1 MTALTRS
8 TARILQ
14 FAQLLG
20 PGLLYAGA
28 AVGVS
33 HLVQSTR
40 AGALYGWLPVIAI
53 VFSHAAK
60 YPFFK
65 IGPRFALATG
75 RSLVQGYRDI
85 GRSAL
90 LVFVV
95 FTFGTMFAVIAAIT
109 SVTAGIAMYVF
120 DLGSDPAYTAGAV
133 LAISVVILLSGKYH
147 RLESI
152 MRLMILLLTISTVV
166 AFVLALSSGRAPRP
180 ETVSAM
186 IDGAFLAMLVK
197 LMGWMPA
204 PLDLSVWHSLWAV
217 QKKENEG
224 ENFSA
229 RGGMLDFEVGYWGT
243 MVLGVLFLGL
253 GALYFFGSAASLP
266 ESGVGFSQALLQ
278 MYTAELGPW
287 AFAVIAVAALATM
300 FSTTLTVLDA
310 IPRSLAE
317 ALKVSGFKGGK
328 VSYST
333 ALIILAAGA
342 FALLTFWAPS
352 MTDMVDVATVLSFGA
367 TPVLAWLNLRAM
379 RLPYVKSAALSRGE
393 ERYAYICLAALT
405 ALAVLFFAL
414 F

>member
-1 MTALTRS
+1 MANLSHLFTRVV
-8 TARILQ
+8 AIFR
-14 FAQLLG
+14 LLG

-40 AGALYGWLPVIAI
+40 AGALYGWLPVAAI

-65 IGPRFALATG
+65 IGPRFALASG
-75 RSLVQGYRDI
+75 RSLVQGYRDL

-120 DLGSDPAYTAGAV
+120 DLGSDPAYTAGVV

-152 MRLMILLLTISTVV
+152 MRLMILLLTVSTVV
-166 AFVLALSSGRAPRP
+166 AFILALSSARIPHTGA
-180 ETVSAM
+180 VAAI
-186 IDGAFLAMLVK
+186 IDGTFLAMLVK

-217 QKKENEG
+217 QKQERVG

-243 MVLGVLFLGL
+243 MALGVLFLGL
-253 GALYFFGSAASLP
+253 GALYFYGSDASLP

-287 AFAVIAVAALATM
+287 AFLVIAVAALATM

-317 ALKVSGFKGGK
+317 ALKVSGFKGGN
-328 VSYST
+328 VSYGA
-333 ALIILAAGA
+333 ALIALAAGA

-367 TPVLAWLNLRAM
+367 TPVLAWLNLRTM
-379 RLPYVKSAALSRGE
+379 RLPYVNSAALSRGE

-405 ALAVLFFAL
+405 ALAVLFFVW